1 MAKPYNRNKK
11 ESWWNKKN
19 IVSLF
24 IVLIMVS
31 SLLALWE
38 GSSNDAGKYGDYKFT
53 MEGNGMYSTE
63 INDEKVYFF
72 SLPDQ
77 ISGIEIAEDISE
89 ELKFSDRLYFLFN
102 PKDENIEVIEV
113 LRRSFAEDEF
123 PLLGKNMFFGV
134 SEYDETYSS
143 LPVYNCENATMTTI
157 LMETREDVG
166 IYREGGCIV
175 LSAKD
180 SRDLFYVRDRLL
192 FDLFEVI
199 E

>member
-1 MAKPYNRNKK
+1 MAKPYIRNKK

-24 IVLIMVS
+24 IVIIMVS

-38 GSSNDAGKYGDYKFT
+38 GSSNDAGKYGDFKFT

-77 ISGIEIAEDISE
+77 ISSIEVAEDISE
-89 ELKFSDRLYFLFN
+89 ELKYADKMYLLFN

-113 LRRSFAEDEF
+113 LRRSFAEDEL
-123 PLLGKNMFFGV
+123 PLLGKSMFFGV
-134 SEYDETYSS
+134 VEFDETYSS
-143 LPVYNCENATMTTI
+143 LPVYDCENTTMTTI
-157 LMETREDVG
+157 LMKTSEEVG
-166 IYREGGCIV
+166 IYKEGDCIV

-199 E
+199 